1 MPICRGSL
9 GDFCSALEL
18 NNVSGLIEYKVISC
32 VIKLWATG
40 NGLSLGGASQSCV
53 FDVRFLIC

>member
-40 NGLSLGGASQSCV
+40 NGLSLEVHLRVVCLMSD
-53 FDVRFLIC
+53 F